1 VSSIT
6 GTSDDITAEGG
17 AIIDTGSSDVAES
30 VAFHFNDT
38 SWSQMTIPA
47 GVTLGPLAAF
57 SATDLWSVNN
67 NGDAEQF
74 NGSTW
79 TTTKLPITTTLP
91 DLSMISI
98 SGSSPSDIWAAGS
111 ASTSGVERRKTAPV
125 LEHFKA
131 LALARAIGSSWDE
144 AHALAGLGRCALAAG
159 RRASK
164 AVARR
169 CYMQVL
175 QSLLRLDV
183 PIDKCPLDG
192 HDEGEVTEPG
202 SCRCVPVAVL
212 VQELLDPG
220 RPPADSQEDSSEP

>member
-1 VSSIT
+1 MHAPAATNYNPADGFGPVFARRGRRALKDQATRDHRGYDAGIA
-6 GTSDDITAEGG
+6 GDDRE
-17 AIIDTGSSDVAES
+17 
-30 VAFHFNDT
+30 
-38 SWSQMTIPA
+38 P
-47 GVTLGPLAAF
+47 
-57 SATDLWSVNN
+57 
-67 NGDAEQF
+67 
-74 NGSTW
+74 
-79 TTTKLPITTTLP
+79 
-91 DLSMISI
+91 
-98 SGSSPSDIWAAGS
+98 
-111 ASTSGVERRKTAPV
+111 R
-125 LEHFKA
+125 
-131 LALARAIGSSWDE
+131 
-144 AHALAGLGRCALAAG
+144 

-169 CYMQVL
+169 CHVQVL